1 MSETGATGGAFTI
14 GSIGGHPVTTGVVRL
29 NLCSPI
35 TSNSERLETAM
46 NTESPT
52 VVIGDQDALN
62 DYRRLFFA
70 HVGAVVLTAAF
81 VVPLLLRIASMPAW
95 LSVTYCVVIA
105 TVAITFVAAVVK
117 SMRCNQGMRVSNR
130 IQCMVL
136 TLSLSTLQA
145 IFVLPVLICVYA
157 PTLRL

>member
-1 MSETGATGGAFTI
+1 
-14 GSIGGHPVTTGVVRL
+14 
-29 NLCSPI
+29 
-35 TSNSERLETAM
+35 M